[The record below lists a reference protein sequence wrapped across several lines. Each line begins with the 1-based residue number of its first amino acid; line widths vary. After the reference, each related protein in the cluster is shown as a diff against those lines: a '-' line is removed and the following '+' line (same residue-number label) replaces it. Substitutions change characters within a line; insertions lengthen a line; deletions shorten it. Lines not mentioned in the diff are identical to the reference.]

1 MMQPQ
6 VIQEEYRVMDGPI
19 GLSVVVGNAQFG
31 LIDVRFQG
39 SQTPLE
45 RRSNSVTLDLG
56 QGEDLIGK
64 TLMVGTVVSDVNPS
78 TNRMIVT
85 HVLSGGP
92 ENEVF
97 IMRGEVQQA
106 NDFLLFRAE
115 FTFTEA
121 GA

>member
-1 MMQPQ
+1 MDPQ
-6 VIQEEYRVMDGPI
+6 VIQEKYRVMDGPI
-19 GLSVVVGNAQFG
+19 GLAVVVGNAQFG

-39 SQTPLE
+39 SSTPLE
-45 RRSNSVTLDLG
+45 QKSNSVMLDLG
-56 QGEDLIGK
+56 QGGNLVGK
-64 TLMVGTVVSDVNPS
+64 TLMVRTVVSDVNPS

-97 IMRGEVQQA
+97 TMRGEVEQE

-115 FTFTEA
+115 FTFTGAEA
-121 GA
+121 

>member
-1 MMQPQ
+1 MEPQ
-6 VIQEEYRVMDGPI
+6 LMQEEYRVLEGPV

-39 SQTPLE
+39 DQAPLD
-45 RRSNSVTLDLG
+45 RRSNVVTLDLG
-56 QGEDLIGK
+56 KGSDLLGR
-64 TLMVGTVVSDVNPS
+64 TLMVRTVVSDVNPS

-92 ENEVF
+92 ENRVF
-97 IMRGEVQQA
+97 TMHGQVQQE

-115 FTFTEA
+115 FTFTGTEV
-121 GA
+121 

>member
-1 MMQPQ
+1 MEPQ
-6 VIQEEYRVMDGPI
+6 VIQEKYVVVDGPI

-39 SQTPLE
+39 TQTPLE
-45 RRSNSVTLDLG
+45 RKSNSVMLDLG
-56 QGEDLIGK
+56 QGGELIGK
-64 TLMVGTVVSDVNPS
+64 TLIVRSIVSDVNPS

-97 IMRGEVQQA
+97 TMRGEVEQES
-106 NDFLLFRAE
+106 DFLLFRAE
-115 FTFTEA
+115 FTFVGEEA
-121 GA
+121 